1 VGCGLSI
8 FVVEDDGRCRSLIAT
23 ILGQVGF
30 RTRAFADG
38 EAALAAMRDE
48 VPDAVLLDVGLP
60 RLSGYEI
67 CQRIR
72 LEFGQS
78 VPVVFVSGERMA
90 PHDVS
95 AGFSFGADDYIIKP
109 FAPEELL
116 ARLRRL
122 VRAQSDPAAA
132 SPLSKRELQVL
143 RLLAD
148 GLEQREIA
156 KELFISVKTVGTH
169 IEHIL
174 SKMGVHSRTQ
184 AVAQAYRRGLLPGG
198 GQRRLSA

>member
-1 VGCGLSI
+1 MSI

-23 ILGQVGF
+23 ILGQAGLKT
-30 RTRAFADG
+30 RTFADG
-38 EAALAAMRDE
+38 ETALAAMRDE
-48 VPDAVLLDVGLP
+48 VPDAVVLDVSLP

-67 CQRIR
+67 CQRVR

-78 VPVVFVSGERMA
+78 VPVVFISGERTA
-90 PHDVS
+90 PYDLL
-95 AGFSFGADDYIIKP
+95 AGFSFGADDYINKP

-116 ARLRRL
+116 ARVRRL
-122 VRAQSDPAAA
+122 VFRLQRDPAAV

-143 RLLAD
+143 RLLTD

-156 KELFISVKTVGTH
+156 KELFISAKTVGTH

-174 SKMGVHSRTQ
+174 SKMGVHSRAQ
-184 AVAQAYRRGLLPGG
+184 AVAQAYRRGLLSTGERGELPE
-198 GQRRLSA
+198 